1 VHDAIALLDAPTTP
15 AMAKFGIF
23 RDTELAT
30 DCDECGGR
38 VDLLK
43 GGACVRCRR
52 ILCFRHLHGSFV
64 RRLATDLGA
73 ETLCIRCR
81 AEGKAASSRP
91 SS

>member
-1 VHDAIALLDAPTTP
+1 MVR
-15 AMAKFGIF
+15 FGIF

-43 GGACVRCRR
+43 GGACTRCHR
-52 ILCFRHLHGSFV
+52 ILCFRHLHGSFA

-73 ETLCIRCR
+73 ETLCVRCR
-81 AEGKAASSRP
+81 TQGAPRAPDSA
-91 SS
+91 